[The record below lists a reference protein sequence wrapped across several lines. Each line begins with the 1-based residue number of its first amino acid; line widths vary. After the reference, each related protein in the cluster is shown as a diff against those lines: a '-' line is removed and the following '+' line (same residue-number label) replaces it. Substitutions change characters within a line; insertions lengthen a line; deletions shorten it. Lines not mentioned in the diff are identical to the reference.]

1 MCFVDAVVLLGSS
14 NADLHK
20 PPIIRVRTGTSES
33 HVMALKLKRLQVRE
47 ELLPLV
53 KSSNI
58 SCSQVG
64 EQVSVRWTGSS
75 SAVIWTLFW

>member
-1 MCFVDAVVLLGSS
+1 MVDHIYVFCGCCGPTGLISTNL
-14 NADLHK
+14 
-20 PPIIRVRTGTSES
+20 IIRVRAGTSES
-33 HVMALKLKRLQVRE
+33 HVMALKLERLQVRE

-58 SCSQVG
+58 SCSQVR
-64 EQVSVRWTGSS
+64 VRWTGSS